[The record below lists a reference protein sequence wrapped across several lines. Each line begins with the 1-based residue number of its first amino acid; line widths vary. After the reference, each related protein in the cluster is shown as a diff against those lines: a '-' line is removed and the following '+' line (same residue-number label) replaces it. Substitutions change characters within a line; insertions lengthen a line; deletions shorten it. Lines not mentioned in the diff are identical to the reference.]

1 MGRGA
6 LRGRATARAAR
17 IAALAAC
24 TSLLLAS
31 LAAAQIATGQITTGQ
46 TGNGQ
51 AGGGKNGSGQTD
63 TGQAGTG
70 KNGGGQNGS
79 GQNGS
84 GQNGNGS
91 RLVGAGAGSGTMDIA
106 LMQSYQSNPQL
117 NSQRAATRAVDENV
131 PTALAG
137 YRPRVSGTAS
147 LTDQYLDNLS
157 RQIGGSGNAQQSIS
171 PTTGGALYVQQRG
184 QIAVQSYGITATQ
197 TLFNG
202 LQTAGRTRQA
212 EGQVFSARET
222 LRTTE
227 QTVLLSAATA
237 YMNLLQTAAILELQ
251 RSNVNVLEVTLRQTR
266 DRFTAGEV
274 TRTDVA
280 QAESRLSGGR
290 SQLSLAESN
299 YVTAQ
304 AQYLQVIGVPP
315 PSRLA
320 PAPPV
325 DRLSPRTLDGAIAR
339 GRSEHPLITTAMY
352 NVDIALQQVKIAE
365 AALAPV
371 VQAVGNVQ
379 KTYGSTTTLVQL
391 ENLSASL
398 AAQLTVPIYQGGAE
412 YAAIR
417 QAKETLGQRRIDL
430 DTARDQVQATVTQ
443 AWGQLEAAKAQ
454 IDATTTQVT
463 SAEVALNGVRE
474 EARVGQRTTLD
485 VLNAQQDLVNA
496 RVALVTAQR
505 DRVVASYTV
514 LASTGALSPPVLGLR
529 VEVYDPVVH
538 YQQVRDAWGGVRIPD
553 GR

>member
-1 MGRGA
+1 MWRGA
-6 LRGRATARAAR
+6 RGRRAVARTAR
-17 IAALAAC
+17 IAAFAISAAIA
-24 TSLLLAS
+24 LWAAS
-31 LAAAQIATGQITTGQ
+31 LAAEPAANEPAPKGPAVNEPAAKGPAANEPPAK
-46 TGNGQ
+46 GPAANGT
-51 AGGGKNGSGQTD
+51 AAN
-63 TGQAGTG
+63 GTG
-70 KNGGGQNGS
+70 A
-79 GQNGS
+79 
-84 GQNGNGS
+84 NGNG
-91 RLVGAGAGSGTMDIA
+91 RLVGNGAGAGTMDQA
-106 LMQSYQSNPQL
+106 LIQAYQNNPQL
-117 NSQRAATRAVDENV
+117 NSQRSATRAIDENV

-147 LTDQYLDNLS
+147 LTDQYLDQLT
-157 RQIGGSGNAQQSIS
+157 R
-171 PTTGGALYVQQRG
+171 TTGTTAGIPATYTQAKG
-184 QIAVQSYGITATQ
+184 SIAVQSYGLTATQ
-197 TLFNG
+197 TLYNG
-202 LQTAGRTRQA
+202 FQTATRTRQA
-212 EGQVFSARET
+212 EGQVFSAREQ

-280 QAESRLSGGR
+280 QAESRLAGGR

-315 PSRLA
+315 PARLA

-339 GRSEHPLITTAMY
+339 GRTEHPLITTSMY

-371 VQAVGNVQ
+371 LAAVGNVQ
-379 KTYGSTTTLVQL
+379 KNYGSTQSLAVLETLQ
-391 ENLSASL
+391 ASI
-398 AAQLTVPIYQGGAE
+398 AAQLTVPLYQGGAE

-417 QAKETLGQRRIDL
+417 QAKETLGQRRLDL
-430 DTARDQVQATVTQ
+430 DTSRDQVQATVTQ
-443 AWGQLEAAKAQ
+443 AWGQLDAAKAQ
-454 IDATTTQVT
+454 IDATQSQVT

-485 VLNAQQDLVNA
+485 VLNSQQDLVNA

-514 LASTGALSPPVLGLR
+514 LAATGALSPQILGLKI
-529 VEVYDPVVH
+529 EVYDPVTH
-538 YQQVRDAWGGVRIPD
+538 YQQVRDAWGGVRAPD